1 MNPAS
6 DGGMGMGF
14 WILIFNSDIAI
25 GAEAED
31 KNKIY
36 R

>member
-1 MNPAS
+1 
-6 DGGMGMGF
+6 MGF